1 MTRLIVAGFLTFGL
15 WLLFG
20 APLTFTFR
28 TALILIAPIASGL
41 MVIWSDAIFRLFSAD
56 SYTYALLGKT
66 LNGVGFMMTLS
77 SALWAFYGY
86 LPLAQMA
93 QVKVPAFLW
102 IGMLIGL
109 FVPLCLPLA
118 TGRSTPS
125 LPVKKV
131 RRDYADPS

>member
-1 MTRLIVAGFLTFGL
+1 MARFIVATFLAFGL

-20 APLTFTFR
+20 APTTFTIR
-28 TALILIAPIASGL
+28 TALVLMAPIASGW

-56 SYTYALLGKT
+56 SYTYALLGKS
-66 LNGVGFMMTLS
+66 LNVLGFLMTLS
-77 SALWAFYGY
+77 SALWAFYAY
-86 LPLAQMA
+86 LPLAQIT

-118 TGRSTPS
+118 TGRSTRS
-125 LPVKKV
+125 LPSKEV

>member
-1 MTRLIVAGFLTFGL
+1 MARFIVATVLGFGL

-20 APLTFTFR
+20 APTTFTFS
-28 TALILIAPIASGL
+28 TALVLMAPIASGW
-41 MVIWSDAIFRLFSAD
+41 MVIWSDAIFRLFTAD
-56 SYTYALLGKT
+56 SYTYALLGKA
-66 LNGVGFMMTLS
+66 LNAVGFLMTLS
-77 SALWAFYGY
+77 SALWAFYAY
-86 LPLAQMA
+86 LPLAHMA

-118 TGRSTPS
+118 TARPTPS
-125 LPVKKV
+125 LPSKKV

>member
-1 MTRLIVAGFLTFGL
+1 MARLTVAALLALGL

-20 APLTFTFR
+20 APTNFTFSM
-28 TALILIAPIASGL
+28 ALVFIAPIASGW
-41 MVIWSDAIFRLFSAD
+41 MVIWSDGIFRLFSSD

-66 LNGVGFMMTLS
+66 LNGLGFLITLS
-77 SALWAFYGY
+77 SSLWAFYAY

-93 QVKVPAFLW
+93 QFKVPAQLW

-109 FVPLCLPLA
+109 SIPLCLPLA
-118 TGRSTPS
+118 TGRSQPPLPS
-125 LPVKKV
+125 KEV